1 MNRECIKVSVI
12 GTNGIP
18 ARYGGFETL
27 AEYLTKELGSDLCF
41 TVYCSSLYSKKE
53 RLKSHNNSRLIYLPF
68 KANGIQSLLYDSI
81 STLHA
86 FIRSDVLLIFGPAV
100 GFITICNKIFRKK
113 IITNHGGLNEW
124 EREKFSFLQKKYAFL
139 SHKLAGKYSDIN
151 VADNY
156 PLKEKLLKTFGVHAE
171 VIEYGGDHV
180 NLERITPESLISY
193 PFLSGP
199 YTLCV
204 ARAQL
209 DNNLHLLIECFID
222 LEEENLVIVSNWGV
236 SIYGQSL
243 KEKYKNIEG
252 LYLVDAVYDKKD
264 LDIIRSNTKLY
275 IHSHSECG
283 TAPSLVEAMNY
294 NIPVICYD
302 VETNRKATEGKSYYF
317 SNVDDLKLLI
327 KNLNKIELTKLRK
340 SMYDIALRKYRWN
353 IIGRKYHQIILRLSR
368 N

>member
-1 MNRECIKVSVI
+1 MNRDGIKVSVI
-12 GTNGIP
+12 GSNGIP

-27 AEYLTKELGSDLCF
+27 AEYLTKELGSDLRI

-53 RLKSHNNSRLIYLPF
+53 RIKTYNNAKLIYLPF

-86 FIRSDVLLIFGPAV
+86 LIRSDVLLILGPAV
-100 GFITICNKIFRKK
+100 GFITILNKVFRKK

-124 EREKFSFLQKKYAFL
+124 EREKFSFLQKRYAFL

-151 VADNY
+151 IADNY
-156 PLKEKLLKTFGVHAE
+156 PLKEKLSQTFGVSAE

-180 NLERITPESLISY
+180 NRERITPESLIRY
-193 PFLSGP
+193 PFLPEP
-199 YTLCV
+199 YALCV
-204 ARAQL
+204 ARAQM
-209 DNNLHLLIECFID
+209 DNNLHLLIECFIE
-222 LEEENLVIVSNWGV
+222 LEEENLVIVSNWGI
-236 SIYGQSL
+236 STYGQSL
-243 KEKYKNIEG
+243 KEKYMNVDG
-252 LYLVDAVYDKKD
+252 LYLVDAVYNKKD

-294 NIPVICYD
+294 NIPIICYD
-302 VETNRKATEGKSYYF
+302 VETNRKSTEGKSYYF
-317 SNVDDLKLLI
+317 SNVGDLKSLI
-327 KNLNKIELTKLRK
+327 NNLNNIELAKLRE
-340 SMYDIALRKYRWN
+340 SMYDIAIRRYSWKV
-353 IIGRKYHQIILRLSR
+353 IGRKYYDIIQRLSR